1 MEFAARTSIVL
12 MVVFLVFIVGGVLL
26 EIFLARRESKWPGLV
41 LPVLTLLYSLAMACN
56 VAAIGDS
63 FPWGALLGTLVVGN
77 IPTVVLLAIYVAC
90 RGKQRKRS
98 ELDKMEIDD
107 L

>member
-90 RGKQRKRS
+90 REKQRKRS
-98 ELDKMEIDD
+98 ELDKLEIDD

>member
-41 LPVLTLLYSLAMACN
+41 LPVLTLLYSLAKACN

-90 RGKQRKRS
+90 REKQRKRS

>member
-63 FPWGALLGTLVVGN
+63 FPWGGVVGDAGGGEH
-77 IPTVVLLAIYVAC
+77 PHGSAAGDLCCLP
-90 RGKQRKRS
+90 GKAAQAQRAGQ
-98 ELDKMEIDD
+98 DGD
-107 L
+107 

>member
-63 FPWGALLGTLVVGN
+63 FPCGTLLGTLVVGN

-90 RGKQRKRS
+90 REKQRKRS

>member
-26 EIFLARRESKWPGLV
+26 EIFLALRESKWQGLV

-90 RGKQRKRS
+90 REKQRKRS

>member
-77 IPTVVLLAIYVAC
+77 IPTVMLLAIYVAC
-90 RGKQRKRS
+90 REKQRKRS

>member
-26 EIFLARRESKWPGLV
+26 EIFLARREPKWPGLV

-56 VAAIGDS
+56 VAEIVDS
-63 FPWGALLGTLVVGN
+63 FPWGALLGPLVGGN

-90 RGKQRKRS
+90 REKQRKRS

>member
-12 MVVFLVFIVGGVLL
+12 MVVFLDFIVGGVLL

-90 RGKQRKRS
+90 REKQRKRS

>member
-26 EIFLARRESKWPGLV
+26 EIFLARREPKWPGLV

-63 FPWGALLGTLVVGN
+63 FPWGALLGTLVAGN

-90 RGKQRKRS
+90 REKQRKRS

>member
-26 EIFLARRESKWPGLV
+26 EVFLARREPKWPGLV
-41 LPVLTLLYSLAMACN
+41 LPVLTLLYSLAMACK

-90 RGKQRKRS
+90 REKQRKRS

>member
-90 RGKQRKRS
+90 REKQRKRS
-98 ELDKMEIDD
+98 ELDNIEIDD

>member
-63 FPWGALLGTLVVGN
+63 FPWGRCWGRWWWGTS
-77 IPTVVLLAIYVAC
+77 P
-90 RGKQRKRS
+90 R
-98 ELDKMEIDD
+98 
-107 L
+107 

>member
-90 RGKQRKRS
+90 REKQRKRS
-98 ELDKMEIDD
+98 ELDKMEVDD

>member
-63 FPWGALLGTLVVGN
+63 LPWGALLGTLVVGN

-90 RGKQRKRS
+90 REKQRKRS

>member
-41 LPVLTLLYSLAMACN
+41 LPVLTLLYSLAMACT

-90 RGKQRKRS
+90 REKQRKRS

>member
-1 MEFAARTSIVL
+1 MEFAARASIVL

-90 RGKQRKRS
+90 REKQRKRS

>member
-26 EIFLARRESKWPGLV
+26 EIFLARREPKWPGLV

-56 VAAIGDS
+56 VAAVGDT
-63 FPWGALLGTLVVGN
+63 FPWGTLLGTLAVGN

-90 RGKQRKRS
+90 REKQRKHS

>member
-26 EIFLARRESKWPGLV
+26 EIFLARREPKWPGLV

-63 FPWGALLGTLVVGN
+63 FPWGALLGTLAVGN

-90 RGKQRKRS
+90 REKQRKRS

>member
-63 FPWGALLGTLVVGN
+63 FPLGALLGTLVVGN

-90 RGKQRKRS
+90 REKQRKRS

>member
-26 EIFLARRESKWPGLV
+26 EIFLARRESKGPGLV

-90 RGKQRKRS
+90 REKQRKRS